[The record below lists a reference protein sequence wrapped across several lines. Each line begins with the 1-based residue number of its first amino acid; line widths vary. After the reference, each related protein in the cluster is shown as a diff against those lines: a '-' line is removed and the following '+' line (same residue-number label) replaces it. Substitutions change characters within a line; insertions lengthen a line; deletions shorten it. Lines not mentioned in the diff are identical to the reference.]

1 MKVYCHPASTTSRI
15 VMLFC
20 AEEAPEVEFQTVD
33 LFTGEHLKPE
43 YARINPNCLVP
54 VLEDGDF
61 RLTESASILRYLADK
76 KGSPSYPK
84 ELRARARVN
93 EMMDWFNSNIYKDF
107 GYGLVY
113 PQTFPTHKRRSDEA
127 QASTLAWGKERTEG
141 WLKIL
146 DQNLIGPKNA
156 YLCGDKLTIADYQGA
171 EMIDL
176 GTLIRCNYSA
186 YPNIGRWLKN
196 MKALKSWAKV
206 NDVFYGFAG
215 SLKDA
220 KFVAI

>member
-1 MKVYCHPASTTSRI
+1 MKVYYHPASTTSRI

-20 AEEAPEVEFQTVD
+20 AEEAPEVEFQIVD

-43 YARINPNCLVP
+43 YAKINPNCLVP

-61 RLTESASILRYLADK
+61 RLTESSAILKYLADK
-76 KGSPSYPK
+76 AGSPAYPK
-84 ELRARARVN
+84 DLKARAKVH

-113 PQTFPTHKRRSDEA
+113 SQTFPHHKRRSDEA
-127 QASTLAWGKERTEG
+127 QASTLAWGKERTES

-146 DQNLIGPKNA
+146 DQNLIGPKNG

-176 GTLIRCNYSA
+176 GQLIRCNFSA
-186 YPNIGRWLKN
+186 YPNVERWLRN

-206 NDVFYGFAG
+206 NEIFNGYAA
-215 SLKDA
+215 SLKGPFE
-220 KFVAI
+220 KV

>member
-20 AEEAPEVEFQTVD
+20 AEEAPEVEFQTID

-43 YARINPNCLVP
+43 YAKINPNCLVP

-61 RLTESASILRYLADK
+61 RLTESASILRYLAEK

-84 ELRARARVN
+84 DLRARARVN

-127 QASTLAWGKERTEG
+127 QASTLAWGKEKSEG